1 LPRSANQLPLRRRET
16 ADMHPTNR
24 RIAPPQLPPDALE
37 AIANEA
43 ENKPISRFQ
52 KIVPFFR
59 GVVGAVL
66 IAGVALGVAWSA
78 RQYVLTSPRFA
89 VTEIAVTGSKMR
101 AQDELSHESTV
112 ALGQNIFSIDL
123 DAARGAV
130 AKDPWVRDVEIA
142 RRLPGTILLNVTER
156 EAAALVSVS
165 GADGSSDLFIASR
178 EGEMFKRVEVGD
190 PSDLLVI
197 TGITTDAVA
206 QDRDGVTRSIL
217 RALDLASDYAHTHLA
232 ARSPLEEIHLANDGT
247 TSIVIG
253 KSALT
258 LNLGAPPFRKKLD
271 QASRVLAEIE
281 RRGGK
286 ADAVLL
292 DNDTRPDRVVVRMR

>member
-1 LPRSANQLPLRRRET
+1 
-16 ADMHPTNR
+16 MHPTNR
-24 RIAPPQLPPDALE
+24 RIAPPQLPPDVLE
-37 AIANEA
+37 AALNGA
-43 ENKPISRFQ
+43 ENKPISRFG
-52 KIVPFFR
+52 KIVPFVR
-59 GVVGAVL
+59 GFLGAVL

-89 VTEIAVTGSKMR
+89 VTEISVTGSKMR
-101 AQDELSHESTV
+101 AQDELARES
-112 ALGQNIFSIDL
+112 AISIGQNIFSIDL
-123 DAARGAV
+123 DAARAAI
-130 AKDPWVRDVEIA
+130 AKDPWIRSAEVA
-142 RRLPGTILLNVTER
+142 RRLPGAIAVNVTER

-165 GADGSSDLFIASR
+165 GADGSSDLFLASR

-190 PSDLLVI
+190 PNDLIVI
-197 TGITTDAVA
+197 TGISTDAVA
-206 QDRDGVTRSIL
+206 QDRDGVAHSIL
-217 RALDLASDYAHTHLA
+217 RALDLASDYAHSHLA
-232 ARSPLEEIHLANDGT
+232 ARSPLQEIHLASDGT
-247 TSIVIG
+247 TSIVVG

-271 QASRVLAEIE
+271 QASRVLAEID

>member
-1 LPRSANQLPLRRRET
+1 
-16 ADMHPTNR
+16 MHPTNR
-24 RIAPPQLPPDALE
+24 RIAAPQLPPDVLE
-37 AIANEA
+37 AAVKDA
-43 ENKPISRFQ
+43 ENKPISRFR
-52 KIVPFFR
+52 KVVPFVR
-59 GVVGAVL
+59 GFFGAVI

-89 VTEIAVTGSKMR
+89 VTEVDVAGSKMR
-101 AQDELSHESTV
+101 TQDDLVHESQLAV
-112 ALGQNIFSIDL
+112 GQNIFSIDL
-123 DAARGAV
+123 DAARAAV
-130 AKDPWVRDVEIA
+130 AKDPWIHDVEIA

-178 EGEMFKRVEVGD
+178 DGEMFKQVEVGD
-190 PSDLLVI
+190 PSDLIVI

-206 QDRDGVTRSIL
+206 QDREGVTRQIL

-232 ARSPLEEIHLANDGT
+232 ARSPLEEIHLAGDGT
-247 TSIVIG
+247 LSIVIG

-271 QASRVLAEIE
+271 QAARVLAEID

>member
-1 LPRSANQLPLRRRET
+1 
-16 ADMHPTNR
+16 MHPSNR
-24 RIAPPQLPPDALE
+24 RIAAPQLPPDVLE
-37 AIANEA
+37 QQATEEA
-43 ENKPISRFQ
+43 KNKPISRWR
-52 KIVPFFR
+52 KVVPFFR
-59 GVVGAVL
+59 GVVGAIL

-89 VTEIAVTGSKMR
+89 ITSIEVSGSKMR
-101 AQDELSHESTV
+101 SQDDLAHESTLAV
-112 ALGQNIFSIDL
+112 GQNIFSSDL
-123 DAARGAV
+123 DAAHAAV
-130 AKDPWVRDVEIA
+130 AKDPWIHDVEIV
-142 RRLPGTILLNVTER
+142 RRLPGTILMNVTER

-190 PSDLLVI
+190 PSDLIVI

-206 QDRDGVTRSIL
+206 QDRDGVARSIL
-217 RALDLASDYAHTHLA
+217 RALDLASDYSHTKLA
-232 ARSPLEEIHLANDGT
+232 AKSPLEEIHLASDGT

-258 LNLGAPPFRKKLD
+258 LTLGAPPFRKKLE
-271 QASRVLAEIE
+271 QASRVLAEID

>member
-1 LPRSANQLPLRRRET
+1 
-16 ADMHPTNR
+16 MHPTNR

-37 AIANEA
+37 NATGRPATESA
-43 ENKPISRFQ
+43 ENKPISRFR
-52 KIVPFFR
+52 KVVPFVR

-89 VTEIAVTGSKMR
+89 IATIEVSGSKMR
-101 AQDELSHESTV
+101 SQEELARESTLAV
-112 ALGQNIFSIDL
+112 GQNIFSSDL
-123 DAARGAV
+123 DAAHAAI
-130 AKDPWVRDVEIA
+130 AKDPWTHDVEIA
-142 RRLPGTILLNVTER
+142 RRLPGTILVNVTER

-165 GADGSSDLFIASR
+165 GADGSADVFIASR
-178 EGEMFKRVEVGD
+178 EGEMFKRLEVGD
-190 PSDLLVI
+190 PSDLIVI
-197 TGITTDAVA
+197 TGITADAVA
-206 QDRDGVTRSIL
+206 QDRDGVARSIL
-217 RALDLASDYAHTHLA
+217 RALDLASDYAHTRLA
-232 ARSPLEEIHLANDGT
+232 AHSPLEEIHLANDGT

-271 QASRVLAEIE
+271 QASRVLAEID

>member
-1 LPRSANQLPLRRRET
+1 
-16 ADMHPTNR
+16 MHPSNR
-24 RIAPPQLPPDALE
+24 RIAAPQLPPDVLE
-37 AIANEA
+37 QQAAEEA
-43 ENKPISRFQ
+43 KNKPISRFR
-52 KIVPFFR
+52 KIVPFVR
-59 GVVGAVL
+59 GLVGAVL

-89 VTEIAVTGSKMR
+89 ITSIEVSGMKMR
-101 AQDELSHESTV
+101 PQEELARESTLAV
-112 ALGQNIFSIDL
+112 GQNIFSSDL
-123 DAARGAV
+123 DAAHAAI
-130 AKDPWVRDVEIA
+130 AKDPWIHDVEVT
-142 RRLPGTILLNVTER
+142 RRLPGTILVSVTER

-190 PSDLLVI
+190 PSDLIVI

-206 QDRDGVTRSIL
+206 QDREGVTRSIL
-217 RALDLASDYAHTHLA
+217 RALDLASDYSHTKLA
-232 ARSPLEEIHLANDGT
+232 AKSPLEEIHLAGDGT
-247 TSIVIG
+247 LSIVIG
-253 KSALT
+253 KNALT
-258 LNLGAPPFRKKLD
+258 LTLGAPPFRKKLD
-271 QASRVLAEIE
+271 QASRVLAEID

>member
-1 LPRSANQLPLRRRET
+1 
-16 ADMHPTNR
+16 MHPTNR
-24 RIAPPQLPPDALE
+24 RIAPPQLPPDVLE
-37 AIANEA
+37 TAAKDA
-43 ENKPISRFQ
+43 ENKPISRFR
-52 KIVPFFR
+52 KVVPFVR
-59 GVVGAVL
+59 GFFGAVI

-89 VTEIAVTGSKMR
+89 VTEIDVAGSKQR
-101 AQDELSHESTV
+101 PQDELARESTV
-112 ALGQNIFSIDL
+112 AVGQNIFSIDL
-123 DAARGAV
+123 DAARAAV
-130 AKDPWVRDVEIA
+130 AKDPWIHDVEIA
-142 RRLPGTILLNVTER
+142 RRLPGTILMNVTER
-156 EAAALVSVS
+156 EAAALGSVS

-178 EGEMFKRVEVGD
+178 EGEMFKRLEVGD
-190 PSDLLVI
+190 PSDLIVI
-197 TGITTDAVA
+197 TGVTTDAVA
-206 QDRDGVTRSIL
+206 QDREGVTRSIL

-232 ARSPLEEIHLANDGT
+232 ARSPLEEIHLASDGT

-271 QASRVLAEIE
+271 QASRVLAEID

>member
-1 LPRSANQLPLRRRET
+1 
-16 ADMHPTNR
+16 MHPSNR
-24 RIAPPQLPPDALE
+24 RIAAPQLPPDVLE
-37 AIANEA
+37 QQAANDA
-43 ENKPISRFQ
+43 ENKPISRFR
-52 KIVPFFR
+52 KIVPFVR

-78 RQYVLTSPRFA
+78 RQYVLTSSRFA
-89 VTEIAVTGSKMR
+89 ITSIEVSGSKMR
-101 AQDELSHESTV
+101 TQDELAHESTLAV
-112 ALGQNIFSIDL
+112 GQNIFSSDL
-123 DAARGAV
+123 DAAHAAI
-130 AKDPWVRDVEIA
+130 AKDPWIHDVEIA
-142 RRLPGTILLNVTER
+142 RRLPGTILVNVTER

-165 GADGSSDLFIASR
+165 GADGSSDLFVASTD
-178 EGEMFKRVEVGD
+178 GEMFKRVEIGD

-197 TGITTDAVA
+197 TGITTEAVA
-206 QDRDGVTRSIL
+206 QDREGVTRSIL
-217 RALDLASDYAHTHLA
+217 RALDLASDYSHTKLA
-232 ARSPLEEIHLANDGT
+232 AKSPLEEIHLSNDGT

-258 LNLGAPPFRKKLD
+258 LTLGAPPFRKKLD
-271 QASRVLAEIE
+271 QASRVLAEID

>member
-1 LPRSANQLPLRRRET
+1 
-16 ADMHPTNR
+16 MHPSNR
-24 RIAPPQLPPDALE
+24 RIAAPQLPPDVLAEQAAEE
-37 AIANEA
+37 AK
-43 ENKPISRFQ
+43 NKPISRLS
-52 KIVPFFR
+52 KVVPFLR
-59 GVVGAVL
+59 GLVGAVL

-78 RQYVLTSPRFA
+78 RRYVLTSPRFA
-89 VTEIAVTGSKMR
+89 ITSIEISGSKMR
-101 AQDELSHESTV
+101 SQEELTNESTL
-112 ALGQNIFSIDL
+112 AIGKNIFSADL
-123 DAARGAV
+123 DAAHAAL
-130 AKDPWVRDVEIA
+130 AKDPWIHDVEIA
-142 RRLPGTILLNVTER
+142 RRLPGTIMMNVTER

-178 EGEMFKRVEVGD
+178 EGEIFKRVEVGD
-190 PSDLLVI
+190 PSDLIVV

-217 RALDLASDYAHTHLA
+217 RALDLASDYSHTKLA
-232 ARSPLEEIHLANDGT
+232 AKSPLEEIHLASDGT

-253 KSALT
+253 KNALT
-258 LNLGAPPFRKKLD
+258 LSLGAPPFRKKLD
-271 QASRVLAEIE
+271 QATRVLAEVD